1 MMFVFKEKVPDES
14 KETTNGRQPFV
25 VSFHSS
31 GSLVF
36 LLIFALSLTS
46 RIHANEPASSATR
59 LTKTHYSKFFL
70 RYSPNGT
77 HIVYSR
83 HYANRRAANQILVG
97 LHLVKSDG
105 TDDRRLLSEFDRE
118 VQIQEHPA
126 WSPDGKQLVLSGGGN
141 DTGNSSKDT
150 FVCDVDLEFKASRL
164 RKLIPSQGVSIGEE
178 PCWSPDGKRLCA
190 VSTTERL
197 FVVDADGKNLAQI
210 VQVDGSYCH
219 QPDWSPDGEWIA
231 FATDRDGNIEIYKVR
246 PDGTELTRLT
256 QSPGLDAHPRWSPDG
271 RWLSFT
277 SNRSGN
283 YDIWVMRADGSD
295 LLNLTKH
302 SATDDQAAWSP
313 DGKSLAFVSMR
324 DGGFDIYRMPIPIE
338 LAVADKP
345 AAKPTEPSPKP
356 ADELV
361 LHYSFDELADQ
372 STTAKDFAG
381 RHPLEMKGAKPIS
394 AATGRSTLFFDGKSA
409 FASAGNA
416 TSLRLTGPLTISLWV
431 RPESVTGNGYLVS
444 KHGWNIYLGTDAI
457 PRFETRTAEDKAW
470 DTLAAKQPLA
480 AKSWSMVTVVFDPN
494 AGYKRI
500 YVNGKLSAESPRT
513 DGSIGAAVG
522 HSLEF
527 GHYVASK
534 TQMFH
539 GQLDEVRLAAM
550 AWSAERVD
558 IEYEQ
563 QRKLVLP

>member
-1 MMFVFKEKVPDES
+1 MMFVFKEKVPDEW
-14 KETTNGRQPFV
+14 KETTNGTQPFV

-31 GSLVF
+31 GSFVF
-36 LLIFALSLTS
+36 LLIFLLSLS
-46 RIHANEPASSATR
+46 PRIHADEPVPSVTR

-70 RYSPNGT
+70 RYSPTGT

-97 LHLVKSDG
+97 LHLVKADG
-105 TDDRRLLSEFDRE
+105 TEDRRLLADFDRE
-118 VQIQEHPA
+118 VQIQEHPG

-150 FVCDVDLEFKASRL
+150 FICDVDVELKATRL

-178 PCWSPDGKRLCA
+178 PCWSPDGKRVCA

-256 QSPGLDAHPRWSPDG
+256 QSSGLDAHPRWSPDG

-283 YDIWVMRADGSD
+283 YDIWVMRADGTD
-295 LLNLTKH
+295 LLNLTRH

-324 DGGFDIYRMPIPIE
+324 DGGFDIYRMPVPIE

-345 AAKPTEPSPKP
+345 AAKPSEPSLKP

-361 LHYSFDELADQ
+361 LHYSFDELTDQ
-372 STTAKDFAG
+372 STTAKDLAG
-381 RHPLEMKGAKPIS
+381 RHPLELKGAKPIDS
-394 AATGRSTLFFDGKSA
+394 ATGRSALLFDGKAS

-457 PRFETRTAEDKAW
+457 PRFETRTAADKAW
-470 DTLAAKQPLA
+470 DTLAAKHSLT
-480 AKSWSMVTVVFDPN
+480 AKAWAMVTVVFDPK
-494 AGYKRI
+494 AGHKRI
-500 YVNGKLSAESPRT
+500 YVNGQLSAESPRT

-522 HSLEF
+522 SPLEF

-534 TQMFH
+534 TQWFH
-539 GQLDEVRLAAM
+539 GQLDEIHLAAV
-550 AWSAERVD
+550 AWSAERVAK
-558 IEYEQ
+558 EYEQ
-563 QRKLVLP
+563 QRKVVLP

>member
-1 MMFVFKEKVPDES
+1 MLC
-14 KETTNGRQPFV
+14 
-25 VSFHSS
+25 
-31 GSLVF
+31 LV
-36 LLIFALSLTS
+36 IAAVGLSTGLC
-46 RIHANEPASSATR
+46 AEEPAIVSR
-59 LTKTHYSKFFL
+59 LTRTHFSKFFL
-70 RYSPNGT
+70 RYSPTGS

-83 HYANRRAANQILVG
+83 HYANRRAANQVLVG
-97 LHLVKSDG
+97 LHLVKADG
-105 TDDRRLLSEFDRE
+105 TDDRRLLAEFDRE

-126 WSPDGKQLVLSGGGN
+126 WSPDGKQLLLSGGGN

-150 FVCDVDLEFKASRL
+150 FVCDVDTELKATRL

-190 VSTTERL
+190 VSITERL

-283 YDIWVMRADGSD
+283 YDIWVMHADGSD
-295 LLNLTKH
+295 LRNLTQH
-302 SATDDQAAWSP
+302 PTTDDQAAWSP

-324 DGGFDIYRMPIPIE
+324 DGGFDIYRLTVPTE

-345 AAKPTEPSPKP
+345 AAKPNPPASKSPE
-356 ADELV
+356 DLV
-361 LHYSFDELADQ
+361 LHYTFDELTAQ
-372 STTAKDFAG
+372 SATAKDHAG
-381 RHPLEMKGAKPIS
+381 RHPLELKGAKPIGI
-394 AATGRSTLFFDGKSA
+394 ATGKSALSFDGKAA

-431 RPESVTGNGYLVS
+431 RPESTAGNGYLVS
-444 KHGWNIYLGTDAI
+444 KHGWNIYLGADAI

-470 DTLAAKQPLA
+470 DTLSAKQPLP
-480 AKSWSMVTVVFDPN
+480 AKSWSMVTVVFDPK
-494 AGYKRI
+494 AGHKRI
-500 YVNGKLSAESPRT
+500 YVNGQLSGESPRT
-513 DGSIGAAVG
+513 DGSIGAAIG
-522 HSLEF
+522 YPLEF

-534 TQMFH
+534 TQWFH
-539 GQLDEVRLAAM
+539 GQLYEVRLAAI
-550 AWSAERVD
+550 AWSAERVAK
-558 IEYEQ
+558 EYEQ
-563 QRKLVLP
+563 QRMRVLP